1 MVWQELPQKWIY
13 SKKAFLL
20 FFKIEFDSDARLYQR
35 KSSSIDEIADTK
47 MTTGNKKSYFLAKGV
62 FMVRCM
68 ITTHSNLILSGKYD
82 AKVKQVFHDVW
93 W

>member
-1 MVWQELPQKWIY
+1 
-13 SKKAFLL
+13 
-20 FFKIEFDSDARLYQR
+20 
-35 KSSSIDEIADTK
+35 